1 MNKTQLINQ
10 VCRQTNCSKYS
21 ATQIVNACFSAI
33 KKNTKARGGVTIAGF
48 GRFWCDESNAR
59 NAYRMSTGRAATA
72 SSKTSTTKNTKGTK
86 GTTKMMKGKKQVC
99 FKPATRW

>member
-48 GRFWCDESNAR
+48 GRFWCDEANTR
-59 NAYRMSTGRAATA
+59 NAYRTGTGRTMTN
-72 SSKTSTTKNTKGTK
+72 SSTRRTTKNTKKTTK
-86 GTTKMMKGKKQVC
+86 GGKQVC
-99 FKPATRW
+99 FKPAARW